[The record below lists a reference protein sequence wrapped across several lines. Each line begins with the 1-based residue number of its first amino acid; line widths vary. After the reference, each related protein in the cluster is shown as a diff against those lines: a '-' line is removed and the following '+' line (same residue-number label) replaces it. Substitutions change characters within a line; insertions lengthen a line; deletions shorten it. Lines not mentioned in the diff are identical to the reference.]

1 MPEGSS
7 GFAEQLQPEGA
18 VTDPL
23 EIVPGA
29 LIEKS
34 AVAFPIPRDR
44 VKTVSSVAVVGSAP
58 VSVRLAVPLI
68 FPRFAV
74 GVGVGV
80 GVGAGVRTGTAM
92 GNGVLA
98 GAGPRA
104 GAGVAKRG
112 SVITGV
118 AASSGSAG
126 SGGSASEATRVGD
139 WSRDG
144 AGVGRADPVVCICAS

>member
-1 MPEGSS
+1 MVQLMPEGSS

-74 GVGVGV
+74 GVGVG
-80 GVGAGVRTGTAM
+80 AGVRTGTAM

-104 GAGVAKRG
+104 GAGVAKR
-112 SVITGV
+112 V
-118 AASSGSAG
+118 
-126 SGGSASEATRVGD
+126 R
-139 WSRDG
+139 
-144 AGVGRADPVVCICAS
+144 